1 MDTPTTDFVRAGSL
15 EELKAKGRLVVRGP
29 HRPILVV
36 YDKDRVFA
44 LDNRCPHMG
53 FPLSM
58 ESASPDLLTLMAGRG
73 FKRFKAISQYNF
85 LPIECA
91 SCAPSYRAF
100 SPRPAMCCRRAWCT
114 HCFFDNVTESSLGAG
129 ETLVD
134 DPPQKS
140 CATYLNPRCSPEG
153 YLARDLF

>member
-1 MDTPTTDFVRAGSL
+1 MVAHITRSWCPCRRFASVLEQFGVPYYLKVDIEGNDILCLQDLNPQRLPKFV
-15 EELKAKGRLVVRGP
+15 
-29 HRPILVV
+29 
-36 YDKDRVFA
+36 
-44 LDNRCPHMG
+44 
-53 FPLSM
+53 SM
-58 ESASPDLLTLMAGRG
+58 ESASPDLITLMAGRG

-134 DPPQKS
+134 GPPQKS